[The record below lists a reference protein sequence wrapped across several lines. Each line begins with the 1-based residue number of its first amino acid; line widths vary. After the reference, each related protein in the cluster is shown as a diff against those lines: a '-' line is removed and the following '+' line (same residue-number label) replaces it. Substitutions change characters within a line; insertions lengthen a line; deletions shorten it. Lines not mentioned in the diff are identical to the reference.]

1 MQFGE
6 IFGHAPRA
14 IRINA
19 VDNPQDRPSTRSE
32 TQFTRMDA
40 RSVSISYSDPQQL
53 TALQLYMVV
62 APAVKYHP
70 KSPLRPPQSLT
81 LGPFHPSFWLHLS
94 PWFLTYTFTWK
105 VAYDGAVKISKK
117 RDQQTRDTGLRNTD
131 AYGVTPLQMHPDSAI
146 DLFPSAKSTRNT
158 GAKPNPCSEGGSNS
172 GGSSRAWQSS
182 LRIDAG
188 DALVSQVEI
197 PRLVAIASRTRENQ
211 RHLARVEPNL

>member
-70 KSPLRPPQSLT
+70 KSPLRPPQALSFP
-81 LGPFHPSFWLHLS
+81 PFPPFRWRRHRSGNPGS
-94 PWFLTYTFTWK
+94 
-105 VAYDGAVKISKK
+105 
-117 RDQQTRDTGLRNTD
+117 R
-131 AYGVTPLQMHPDSAI
+131 DSA
-146 DLFPSAKSTRNT
+146 
-158 GAKPNPCSEGGSNS
+158 
-172 GGSSRAWQSS
+172 
-182 LRIDAG
+182 
-188 DALVSQVEI
+188 
-197 PRLVAIASRTRENQ
+197 
-211 RHLARVEPNL
+211 EPP